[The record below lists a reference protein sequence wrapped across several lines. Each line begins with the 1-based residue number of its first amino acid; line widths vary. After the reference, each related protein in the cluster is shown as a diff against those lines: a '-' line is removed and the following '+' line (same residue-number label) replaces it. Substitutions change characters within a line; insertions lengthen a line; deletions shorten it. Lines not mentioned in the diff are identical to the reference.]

1 MSLRKLVCLIAR
13 LFVCSLLL
21 PPLFVQQQYKR
32 ERETE
37 REREVERKRER
48 EREVERKREGE
59 REREQDERLAHFLVA
74 FHFGTPLSL
83 FGALFFPPLHADP
96 LSSHHNN
103 MNRSIATQP
112 LCTMKHTTVVTENSN
127 RGQQPGCRRP
137 GADESGMRAPRCRPT
152 C

>member
-1 MSLRKLVCLIAR
+1 MHVGWREEKICVSLRKLVCLIAR

-59 REREQDERLAHFLVA
+59 RERER
-74 FHFGTPLSL
+74 
-83 FGALFFPPLHADP
+83 
-96 LSSHHNN
+96 
-103 MNRSIATQP
+103 
-112 LCTMKHTTVVTENSN
+112 
-127 RGQQPGCRRP
+127 
-137 GADESGMRAPRCRPT
+137 
-152 C
+152 